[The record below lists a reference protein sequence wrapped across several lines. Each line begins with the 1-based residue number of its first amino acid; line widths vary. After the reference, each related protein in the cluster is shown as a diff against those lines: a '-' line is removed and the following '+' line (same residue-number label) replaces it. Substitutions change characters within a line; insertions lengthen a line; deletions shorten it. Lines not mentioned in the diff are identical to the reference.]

1 MVKSMSLL
9 KREHENKYA
18 ELKALMNGL
27 KAQIIRRDIS
37 AYCNGQYEEH
47 LTYGVAIAEKVYAKV
62 DDATGGYTC
71 LFIEDRR
78 NDAFL
83 WIFDIE
89 FDTEFYQV
97 DYIFKS
103 APSLDD
109 LIYVRDIDSE
119 DESMKRFVLNAIDK
133 LSESIEIVKNLHADT
148 VAYTYSCSKPEVN
161 NISGFENVVKC
172 VLEFER

>member
-1 MVKSMSLL
+1 MEKSMALL
-9 KREHENKYA
+9 KREHEIKYA
-18 ELKALMNGL
+18 ELRALMNGL

-62 DDATGGYTC
+62 DDATGGCTC

-78 NDAFL
+78 TNAFL

-89 FDTEFYQV
+89 FDTEFYHAE
-97 DYIFKS
+97 YIFIPT
-103 APSLDD
+103 PSLDN
-109 LIYVRDIDSE
+109 LIYVKDIDSE
-119 DESMKRFVLNAIDK
+119 DESMKKFVQNAIDK
-133 LSESIEIVKNLHADT
+133 LGESIEIIKNLHADT

>member
-1 MVKSMSLL
+1 MVKSMALL

-119 DESMKRFVLNAIDK
+119 DESMKKSVQNAIDK

-148 VAYTYSCSKPEVN
+148 VEYTYSCPMPEVN
-161 NISGFENVVKC
+161 NINGFENVVKC